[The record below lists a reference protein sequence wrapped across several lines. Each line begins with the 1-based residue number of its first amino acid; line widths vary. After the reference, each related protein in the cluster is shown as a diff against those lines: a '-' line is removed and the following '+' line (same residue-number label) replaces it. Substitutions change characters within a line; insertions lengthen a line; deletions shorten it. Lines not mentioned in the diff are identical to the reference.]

1 MCLIHT
7 IEIMKESN
15 DILPADPIAA
25 FIAAHTNLPE
35 PKEDPEN
42 SENPESSEN
51 SENLENS
58 ETSGNSEAFE
68 NSESS
73 ESSDDFASLGVEP
86 RLLRAIGEMGFEH
99 PMPIQRMVI
108 PHLLTR
114 EGVVVGLE

>member
-1 MCLIHT
+1 
-7 IEIMKESN
+7 MKESN

-35 PKEDPEN
+35 PKEDLEN
-42 SENPESSEN
+42 SENSEN
-51 SENLENS
+51 LENLENS

-86 RLLRAIGEMGFEH
+86 RLLRAIGETES
-99 PMPIQRMVI
+99 R
-108 PHLLTR
+108 
-114 EGVVVGLE
+114 